1 MSLDIEFIKSSWI
14 PRLCNNYSDII
25 FQAVDWYTRDEKKEF
40 KKKKKNSERRDTL
53 DEDTQTPN
61 ATCKIEVFGIGKN
74 GETCSATFTDFH
86 PYFFI
91 QLPQQLEPRVLY
103 QLLSNFQMSL
113 PKYMKNEFI
122 VEESTQEM
130 LYSFYGYQWQ
140 TKQPFVKLVF
150 HSERSRKKMA
160 RLLEEEGVILPRGIF
175 EQTQTGGIPQRYQF
189 KLYEN
194 NIEPLLRFFHIH
206 ELNPCGWL
214 KIPQRKYVRTIR
226 EEEKKRCHIDVQC
239 HEKYVKPVVNNE
251 SGPIMICSFD
261 IEADSSHGDFPLAI
275 KNYSKP
281 ANDIVR
287 VYMWYCDNGKTV
299 SSTMIEQWLRICFG
313 LLDNKFVDEAIRD
326 DLAHIYT
333 KCEIDKKM
341 DQPNHEFR
349 KKLRDVATEI
359 SVLFTKATSASLHE
373 GDSVTAKYAKKAG
386 NFKDTILKIE
396 EDKKSSSEEKTS
408 SFQYGNS
415 KTYRYI
421 LKKTP
426 GYARLTDT
434 AISLGDETCIRIE
447 REGGY
452 KEYKTMKKME
462 WKRRKTVLQKK
473 ITTILN
479 KQLPRIEGD
488 SAIQIGSVFH
498 KYGESEPCL
507 KHLIAL
513 GTCDPIDG
521 IEVESVTTE
530 KELLVR
536 WSQLIRKMSPNVITG
551 YNIFGF
557 DEKFLWERA
566 DELHCTAEFGNLSA
580 MRNYTTH
587 LPHVRHRESPPMRYF
602 TQKSTSSFAEKNK
615 HLCMCREK
623 HMYSKLL
630 EKELNSAGLG
640 ENRLFYMD
648 IPGIV
653 QIDLLK
659 VVMRD
664 FNLSSYKL
672 DDVASNFIRGK
683 VLSFEYKIHNGKETT
698 VFKTDNS
705 TGMSQGDFI
714 HLYKMSVIGE
724 ESVEQNRKYRI
735 EILSN
740 TEDGL
745 TFTILHKIPFEESCN
760 YQWGLAKDDVT
771 PQDIFRLQK
780 GSSSDRAIVGKYCV
794 QDCQLVMNIL
804 LKLQVMSNNL
814 GMSTVCSVPFQY
826 IFTRGQGIKTFSL
839 VSRECRKLEYVIP
852 YQKQKKILSN
862 EELMQ
867 SFEGN
872 GNNSDEEEEEQKDT
886 YQGAFVLPPKPG
898 IYLDD
903 AITVL
908 DYSSLYPSS
917 MISENLCIST
927 IILDSEY
934 KGNEG
939 EKRLKEMGLDYVDVE
954 YDNYLYKKKG
964 KAFVKVLNEA
974 EPKTVCRFVQPV
986 KQEDGKILDK
996 DRGIIPQILRMIL
1009 SQRKATRARIKTE
1022 TNPFVRDVLDGL
1034 QLAYKVTANSVYGSL
1049 GSPTNAVYFK
1059 DIAAST
1065 TSIGRKL
1072 LLFAKSFVEK
1082 TFLGSE
1088 IVYGD
1093 TDSIF
1098 INFHPKREDGTPYKG
1113 HDALRKSIELG
1124 KKAGELVKSELKDPH
1139 DLEYE
1144 KTFWPFILFSKKRY
1158 VGNKYEEDPNKFKLS
1173 YMGIVLKRRD
1183 NAQILKY
1190 MYADVVDTILNG
1202 HDIKASITILKDNIK
1217 KMIAGKFPLEYLI
1230 ITKALRSNYDNPD
1243 SIVHK
1248 VLADRM
1254 GERDPGNKP
1263 QPSERIPFVYIDV
1276 GNRKITLQ
1284 GDRVEHPAYI
1294 RENDLKPDYIF
1305 YITNQIC
1312 KPVSQI
1318 YALVLEDLD
1327 GFKYDRDYYKR
1338 IKANLM
1344 KEHSSKDE
1352 EYVKKV
1358 NKKIE
1363 DQRMAEVKKIL
1374 FDPFIIKEENRR
1386 SGNQEITKWFT

>member
-1 MSLDIEFIKSSWI
+1 MAI
-14 PRLCNNYSDII
+14 
-25 FQAVDWYTRDEKKEF
+25 
-40 KKKKKNSERRDTL
+40 
-53 DEDTQTPN
+53 
-61 ATCKIEVFGIGKN
+61 
-74 GETCSATFTDFH
+74 
-86 PYFFI
+86 
-91 QLPQQLEPRVLY
+91 Y
-103 QLLSNFQMSL
+103 QLLTSFQMSL
-113 PKYMKNEFI
+113 PKSMKNEFI
-122 VEESTQEM
+122 IDESKQEF
-130 LYSFYGYQWQ
+130 LYSFYGYQWN
-140 TKQPFVKLVF
+140 TKLPFLKLVF
-150 HSERSRKKMA
+150 HSERARKKMA
-160 RLLEEEGVILPRGIF
+160 RILEDEGTILPRGVFRKVNIN
-175 EQTQTGGIPQRYQF
+175 EIYQF

-214 KIPQRKYVRTIR
+214 KIPKRKYIRTIK
-226 EEEKKRCHIDVQC
+226 EEDKKRCHIDVQC
-239 HEKYVKPVVNNE
+239 HEKYVKPVDNNE

-281 ANDIVR
+281 ANDIIH
-287 VYMWYCDNGKTV
+287 VYMWHCDNDKTV
-299 SSTMIEQWLRICFG
+299 SATMIEQWLRICFG
-313 LLDNKFVDEAIRD
+313 LIDKKFLDEEIRD

-333 KCEIDKKM
+333 KCEIDKEM
-341 DQPNHEFR
+341 DFPNHEFR
-349 KKLRDVATEI
+349 QKLRECATEM
-359 SVLFTKATSASLHE
+359 SLLFTKAISPGLHE
-373 GDSVTAKYAKKAG
+373 GDSVNAKYAKKAG
-386 NFKDTILKIE
+386 NFKDTILRIE
-396 EDKKSSSEEKTS
+396 EDKKKQDSGDDSNN
-408 SFQYGNS
+408 FQYGNS
-415 KTYRYI
+415 KTYRFI

-434 AISLGDETCIRIE
+434 AISLGDEHCIRIE

-452 KEYKTMKKME
+452 KEYKMMKKME
-462 WKRRKTVLQKK
+462 WKRRKTVLHKK
-473 ITTILN
+473 ITAILN
-479 KQLPRIEGD
+479 KHRPKIEGD

-513 GTCDPIDG
+513 GSCDPIEG
-521 IEVESVTTE
+521 IVVESVTTE
-530 KELLVR
+530 KELLLR

-566 DELHCTAEFGNLSA
+566 DELHCTSEFGYLSP
-580 MRNYTTH
+580 MRNYSTH
-587 LPHVRHRESPPMRYF
+587 LPHVRHRESPPLYLSNAGK
-602 TQKSTSSFAEKNK
+602 KSTSDFSEKNK
-615 HLCMCREK
+615 HLCMCKEK
-623 HMYSKLL
+623 HLHSKLL

-683 VLSFEYKIHNGKETT
+683 VLSFEYQDKKTI
-698 VFKTDNS
+698 FKTDNA
-705 TGMSQGDFI
+705 TGMNQHDFI

-724 ESVEQNRKYRI
+724 ESVEQNRKYKI
-735 EILSN
+735 EILHRDDDNIS
-740 TEDGL
+740 
-745 TFTILHKIPFEESCN
+745 FTINHKIPFEKDCKYE
-760 YQWGLAKDDVT
+760 WGLAKDDVT

-780 GSSSDRAIVGKYCV
+780 GSSNDRAIVGKYCI
-794 QDCQLVMNIL
+794 QDCVLVLNIL
-804 LKLQVMSNNL
+804 LKLQIMSNNL

-839 VSRECRKLEYVIP
+839 VSRECRKLNYAIP
-852 YQKQKKILSN
+852 YQKKKKESK
-862 EELMQ
+862 EV
-867 SFEGN
+867 FESY
-872 GNNSDEEEEEQKDT
+872 NSDEDDDEEQKDT

-898 IYLDD
+898 IYLND
-903 AITVL
+903 AIAVL

-927 IILDSEY
+927 IILDQKY
-934 KGNEG
+934 KGKEG
-939 EKRLKEMGLDYVDVE
+939 EERLKKMGLDYVDVE
-954 YDNYLYKKKG
+954 YDNYIYKKKG
-964 KAFVKVLNEA
+964 KAFIKVLNED

-986 KQEDGKILDK
+986 KQKDGKVLDK
-996 DRGIIPQILRMIL
+996 DRGIIPQILRIL
-1009 SQRKATRARIKTE
+1009 LTQRKATRARIKTE
-1022 TNPFVRDVLDGL
+1022 KNPFIKNVLDGL

-1049 GSPTNAVYFK
+1049 GASTNAIYFK

-1065 TSIGRKL
+1065 TSTGRKL

-1082 TFLGSE
+1082 TFPGSE

-1098 INFHPKREDGTPYKG
+1098 INFHPKSEDGTPYKG

-1124 KKAGELVKSELKDPH
+1124 QKAGELVKSKLKEPH

-1190 MYADVVDTILNG
+1190 IYADVVDTILNG
-1202 HDIKASITILKDNIK
+1202 HDIKASIKILKDNIK
-1217 KMIAGKFPLEYLI
+1217 KMIDGKFPLEYLV
-1230 ITKALRSNYDNPD
+1230 ITKALRSHYDNPE

-1263 QPSERIPFVYIDV
+1263 QPNERIPFVYIDV

-1284 GDRVEHPAYI
+1284 GDRVEHPVYI
-1294 RENDLKPDYIF
+1294 KENNLNPDYIF

-1327 GFKYDRDYYKR
+1327 GFKYDRNYYKR
-1338 IKANLM
+1338 MRENLM
-1344 KEHSSKDE
+1344 KEHSAKDE

-1374 FDPFIIKEENRR
+1374 FDPFITKEENRR
-1386 SGNQEITKWFT
+1386 SGNQELTKWFTRK